1 MSFLYYETLAN
12 VLNSHAKALFLRSIM
27 VV

>member
-1 MSFLYYETLAN
+1 MNFLYYQTLAN
-12 VLNSHAKALFLRSIM
+12 VLNSHAKALVLRSIM

>member
-1 MSFLYYETLAN
+1 MNFFYYQTLAN